1 MKQYLFRTEAVN
13 LWPTVYDTSDISTI
27 RGGGFY
33 LLDRVRSLAQ
43 DSDFKENVITEGA
56 STAVFEIESDNDPAD
71 IRNKMLAYL
80 YDGENAIRE
89 MMFLVEYIE
98 NKGKFPE
105 LMAKLQGKIRTA
117 QMQTPS
123 IRIFSETLKPKSGTN
138 PETGKQWTY
147 DTLNRTLPAYKQDK
161 LKGPISGFTYSRREQ
176 GKTLRKRIYER
187 LLRDQ
192 DVSVEDYGFTDE
204 LEVLCNDPKQGN
216 LNGKIA
222 FIYID
227 GNKFGKLQRNFSK
240 EELKRYDALLDGF
253 KKRLLAGIIN
263 LAREDKSFM
272 KDNKIRLET
281 LLWGGDEIK
290 LIVPAWMGWKAAL
303 RFYEVADE
311 MNMKMGEKELTYAMG
326 LVFAHHKNPIRNVS
340 EIAEDMAQTV
350 KDGLSSDQAYQRS
363 HGNRVHYAVL
373 ESLETL
379 PKGYGQFAKDFYRV
393 APQELSLSPNEMRGL
408 RDFAKSLDAS
418 FSRSKIYSVAQ
429 AWVSDS
435 DKKDKKDKG
444 YAEALQRGLDVC
456 EVSAKKKEKLVHEIE
471 TITGTAFDEDKNVLE
486 AKPEKGYRW
495 LQVAEL
501 WDYLPSS

>member
-1 MKQYLFRTEAVN
+1 MKQYLFRAEAVN

-43 DSDFKENVITEGA
+43 ESVFKENVITEGA
-56 STAVFEIESDNDPAD
+56 SAAVFQVETDSPAEI
-71 IRNKMLAYL
+71 RRKMLTYL

-98 NKGKFPE
+98 NHGKFPE
-105 LMAKLQGKIRTA
+105 TMAGLQGKIRAA
-117 QMQTPS
+117 QMQTSS
-123 IRIFSETLKPKSGTN
+123 IRVFPETFKPASGTD
-138 PETGKQWTY
+138 PETGKQWAY
-147 DTLNRTLPAYKQDK
+147 DTLNRTLPAHKQDQ
-161 LKGPISGFTYSRREQ
+161 LKGPVSGFTHRRREQ
-176 GKTLRKRIYER
+176 GKTLRKKIYA
-187 LLRDQ
+187 LLLKDQ
-192 DVSVEDYGFTDE
+192 DVSVQDYGFTDE
-204 LEVLCNDPKQGN
+204 LEVLCNDAKQGN

-227 GNKFGKLQRNFSK
+227 GNKFGKLQRNFSP
-240 EELKRYDALLDGF
+240 EELKAYDALLDNF
-253 KKRLLAGIIN
+253 KKRLLASIIR

-272 KDNKIRLET
+272 NGNKIRLET

-303 RFYEVADE
+303 CFYDVADE
-311 MNMKMGEKELTYAMG
+311 MNMKMEDKELTYAMG

-340 EIAEDMAQTV
+340 GVAEELAQTV
-350 KDGLSSDQAYQRS
+350 KDGLSSAQVYQRS
-363 HGNRVHYAVL
+363 HGNRIHYAVL

-379 PKGYGQFAKDFYRV
+379 PKGYGQFATDFYRT
-393 APQELSLSPNEMRGL
+393 ASQELSLSPDEMRGL
-408 RDFAKSLDAS
+408 RDFAKSLDAG

-471 TITGTAFDEDKNVLE
+471 MITGTAFGEDKKVIE

-495 LQVAEL
+495 LQIAEL